1 MNDNEK
7 LRVAGERPANLR
19 GWFGAELRLVAVFE
33 LAKGLLVLAA
43 GLGLLAFVHRD
54 VEEVAGEL
62 LLHLHLNPASRI
74 PGIFLALAH
83 RIASIDLWL
92 LALGAA
98 VYASVIGARAAPAEP
113 PAEAASGERLFADKH
128 CARCHLPRGQR
139 GIGPALEQ
147 LRRPQGT
154 YELAG
159 RLWNHAPA
167 MFTALAQEGVAWPEI
182 SAAEMADLMAFLLAD
197 ANRDPPADL
206 FKGRATL
213 VSKGCLKCHSFRK
226 EGR

>member
-1 MNDNEK
+1 VRGATRNDGAHGA
-7 LRVAGERPANLR
+7 AGEAS
-19 GWFGAELRLVAVFE
+19 
-33 LAKGLLVLAA
+33 GLTRRQS
-43 GLGLLAFVHRD
+43 LGV
-54 VEEVAGEL
+54 L
-62 LLHLHLNPASRI
+62 LL
-74 PGIFLALAH
+74 GMALCA
-83 RIASIDLWL
+83 I
-92 LALGAA
+92 ALGRGE
-98 VYASVIGARAAPAEP
+98 SVAQPAGDPTRGREV
-113 PAEAASGERLFADKH
+113 FAGKQ

-139 GIGPALEQ
+139 GIGPLLEQ

-197 ANRDPPADL
+197 PNRDPPADL

-226 EGR
+226 EGGRIGPDLAERRDSYAPAATWAAAMWRHTPRMAAVAIQQGVLYPRFSGDEMVHLLGFLRSGAP